1 MDKRISSTWLGAV
14 LQSAL
19 LPVILLLLVW
29 LLTACGGGGTGADPT
44 PVPPPVTN
52 SLQASQPG
60 ALLGYV
66 QGKLNAQ
73 VDQGLAFQAY
83 LPTAAPTVS
92 VAAGS
97 GSTPAFASTT
107 LQEGGVDESDLMKT
121 DGTRVFSLTVDAP
134 GGSRLNTLR
143 LDRRLG
149 DGTLEP
155 SRRLAL
161 GGTDRL
167 EGLHLAANG
176 ETVALLGQTEQWY
189 TIGLANA
196 SSGTSAASGAPTSLF
211 APGPVAPPQT
221 VLNLVA
227 AKPGQAMTATQSV
240 RIDGQL
246 VDSRLIGNTL
256 YLVTSWYPRLDIV
269 PLPGVVTPADRKAAV
284 AKLTTADLLPKVTIT
299 AAGAG
304 KPGVSESLMADT
316 DCYLQTQNAS
326 SGVQMTTITAFNLS
340 SPTLDR
346 ASRCFLGGT
355 EALYMSSHN
364 LYLATSRYPV
374 QIQNSLLRYPGQVST
389 DIHKFAIDGMAIAY
403 RGTGEVS
410 GHLGWDPD
418 KRAYRMSEYQGDLRV
433 LSYTEPFGW
442 FGEPD
447 AAKTDG
453 KPSPAVLTVLR
464 EAATGKQ
471 LQTLATL
478 PSAKRPA
485 PIGADGEQLYAVR
498 FLGNRAYAVTFR
510 RTDPLYVID
519 LSDPSDPRVTGE
531 LKTNGY
537 SDYLL
542 PVGEGL
548 LVGVG
553 KDANAEGR
561 VQGVKV
567 SLFDVSNAAA
577 PRELSSR
584 VIGKAGSASAL
595 DYSRHGVNLFTVGG
609 RTRLALPVTV
619 NETPDAIAPGWFY
632 PTYQAL
638 FRFDIDPAAKTLS
651 ERPALVGQTFAAE
664 AKWSVNSW
672 LGYERSV
679 QIDANVYYLTSQGEV
694 MGAAW

>member
-1 MDKRISSTWLGAV
+1 MDKRISSTWRSAM

-29 LLTACGGGGTGADPT
+29 LLTACGGGGTGADPA
-44 PVPPPVTN
+44 PVPPPAAN
-52 SLQASQPG
+52 ALQASQPG

-161 GGTDRL
+161 GGTDRM

-189 TIGLANA
+189 AIGLANA
-196 SSGTSAASGAPTSLF
+196 SSGTATSLF
-211 APGPVAPPQT
+211 APGPTTPPQA
-221 VLNLVA
+221 VLNLVT

-269 PLPGVVTPADRKAAV
+269 PLQGAATPADRKAAV
-284 AKLTTADLLPKVTIT
+284 ARLTTADLLPKVTIT

-304 KPGVSESLMADT
+304 SPSVSESLMADT

-340 SPTLDR
+340 SPTLEPR
-346 ASRCFLGGT
+346 QPLLSRWHRG
-355 EALYMSSHN
+355 ALHVSHN

-389 DIHKFAIDGMAIAY
+389 DIHSSPSTAWPSTTVA
-403 RGTGEVS
+403 RGGQWPS
-410 GHLGWDPD
+410 GLGPD

-447 AAKTDG
+447 TVKTDVALTRAPHGAARGRHRQATADARHAAK
-453 KPSPAVLTVLR
+453 R
-464 EAATGKQ
+464 Q
-471 LQTLATL
+471 
-478 PSAKRPA
+478 A
-485 PIGADGEQLYAVR
+485 PGADRRRRRAAVR
-498 FLGNRAYAVTFR
+498 GALSGQPRLRGHVSPHRSTVRDRSVRPQRPQGHR
-510 RTDPLYVID
+510 RTQDQ
-519 LSDPSDPRVTGE
+519 R
-531 LKTNGY
+531 
-537 SDYLL
+537 
-542 PVGEGL
+542 
-548 LVGVG
+548 
-553 KDANAEGR
+553 
-561 VQGVKV
+561 
-567 SLFDVSNAAA
+567 
-577 PRELSSR
+577 
-584 VIGKAGSASAL
+584 
-595 DYSRHGVNLFTVGG
+595 
-609 RTRLALPVTV
+609 
-619 NETPDAIAPGWFY
+619 
-632 PTYQAL
+632 L
-638 FRFDIDPAAKTLS
+638 FRLPAA
-651 ERPALVGQTFAAE
+651 G
-664 AKWSVNSW
+664 
-672 LGYERSV
+672 G
-679 QIDANVYYLTSQGEV
+679 
-694 MGAAW
+694 

>member
-1 MDKRISSTWLGAV
+1 MDKRISSTWRSAV

-29 LLTACGGGGTGADPT
+29 LLTACGGGGTGADPA
-44 PVPPPVTN
+44 PVPPPAAN
-52 SLQASQPG
+52 ALQASQPG

-161 GGTDRL
+161 GGTDRM

-196 SSGTSAASGAPTSLF
+196 SSGTATSLF
-211 APGPVAPPQT
+211 APGPTTPPQA
-221 VLNLVA
+221 VLNLVT

-269 PLPGVVTPADRKAAV
+269 PLPGAVTPADRKAAV
-284 AKLTTADLLPKVTIT
+284 ARLTTADLLPKVTIT

-304 KPGVSESLMADT
+304 SPSVSESLMADT

-340 SPTLDR
+340 SPTLER

-389 DIHKFAIDGMAIAY
+389 DIHKFAIDGMAINY
-403 RGTGEVS
+403 RGTGEIT
-410 GHLGWDPD
+410 GHLGWDPE

-433 LSYTEPFGW
+433 LSFTEPLGW

-478 PSAKRPA
+478 PSTKRPA

-542 PVGEGL
+542 PVGDGL

-553 KDANAEGR
+553 KDANAAGR

-577 PRELSSR
+577 PKELTSR

-595 DYSRHGVNLFTVGG
+595 DFSRHGVNLFTVGG
-609 RTRLALPVTV
+609 STRLALPVTV
-619 NETPDAIAPGWFY
+619 NETPDATASGWFY

-694 MGAAW
+694 LGAAW